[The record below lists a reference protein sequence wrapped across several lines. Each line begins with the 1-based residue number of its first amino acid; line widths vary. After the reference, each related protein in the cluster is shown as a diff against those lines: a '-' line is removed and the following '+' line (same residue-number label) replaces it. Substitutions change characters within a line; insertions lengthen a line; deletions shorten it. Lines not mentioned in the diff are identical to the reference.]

1 MEKYLLLVREDLK
14 RISMET
20 DEERLKA
27 IQEMTRWTESLAE
40 SCNYLGGE
48 PLLATGRCVS
58 KDQVISD
65 GPFIE
70 AKEGISG
77 YIAILAENLNQAVS
91 IAQSCPRV
99 MRNEM
104 TIEVRPV
111 LILNHT

>member
-1 MEKYLLLVREDLK
+1 
-14 RISMET
+14 MET

-48 PLLATGRCVS
+48 PLLATGKCVS

-70 AKEGISG
+70 AKECISG
-77 YIAILAENLNQAVS
+77 YISVNAENIDQAVS
-91 IAQSCPRV
+91 IAQTCPFV
-99 MRNEM
+99 LNGTMA
-104 TIEVRPV
+104 IEVRQIMIPF
-111 LILNHT
+111 T